1 MEEPVKVKIGD
12 KIAFNSRYYGYTIK
26 EVLKITPTGI
36 IKTDLYD
43 MNPDLTIRGSNGSY
57 SGAYRGEIVTDKI
70 RHQVRR
76 VRMLN
81 YLSTIPKDKWDRLNT
96 GWLQTIVDLIDAG
109 IEQANKETVKEDE
122 S

>member
-1 MEEPVKVKIGD
+1 MAEPVQVKVGD
-12 KIAFNSRYYGYTIK
+12 EIAFDSRHNGYTIK
-26 EVLKITPTGI
+26 KVLKITPTGI

-43 MNPDLTIRGSNGSY
+43 MNPDLTIRGSGGSY

-96 GWLQTIVDLIDAG
+96 GCLQTIVDMIDAV
-109 IEQANKETVKEDE
+109 IEQTNKEASREDQ